1 LPKSFFVL
9 IKVTLFIL
17 SLSLLILLHEF
28 GHYITAR
35 WFKARVDK
43 FYLFFDFLFPFG
55 NLLNFSLIKKKIG
68 DTTYGLGWF
77 PFGGYVDIV
86 GMTGNPDGNLNDE
99 PQPHEFRAKK
109 PWQRLI
115 ILAGGVTVNAILAI
129 IIYGM
134 IAFVWGE
141 EHYPIENIKYGIAC
155 DSVGYA
161 CGFKDGDKIV
171 SINKQPIT
179 YFDKAPYTIQ
189 IKGEKTV
196 EVDRNGQIVSLNI
209 DENMIEKAIKNE
221 SRLFTMRIPFV
232 IDSVLEATPASKA
245 GLQKGDSLIGVN
257 TDTLLWYDQFVN
269 LFQKKKNQRIDI
281 HFYRKG
287 EAKTIGLTLDAD
299 GRMGVM
305 SKAPNHFLKT
315 EVQEY
320 GFGTAVVRGFTR
332 TWESLVNYVN
342 QLPLLFSK
350 VGASKVGGF
359 ASIGSIFPSSW
370 DWEAFWSLTAMLSVI
385 LAFMNLLPIPVLD
398 GGYILFVLWEMI
410 TGRKVSD
417 KVMQKAL
424 SVGTFM
430 VLALLILANGND
442 LWRFVIKPLI
452 GG

>member
-1 LPKSFFVL
+1 MSKFKFTL
-9 IKVTLFIL
+9 IKVILFLL

-55 NLLNFSLIKKKIG
+55 NLLNFSLFKKKVG

-77 PFGGYVDIV
+77 PFGGYVDIA
-86 GMTGNPDGNLNDE
+86 GMTGNPDGTLDDT

-129 IIYGM
+129 IIYAM
-134 IAFVWGE
+134 IALVWGE
-141 EHYPIENIKYGIAC
+141 EYLPNENVKYGIAC
-155 DSVGYA
+155 DSIAYA
-161 CGFKDGDKIV
+161 IGFKDGDKILAINHQPV
-171 SINKQPIT
+171 ST
-179 YFDKAPYTIQ
+179 FDKVPFEIMV
-189 IKGEKTV
+189 KGEKTV
-196 EVDRNGQIVSLNI
+196 DVDRNGEKVSLSITGDLI
-209 DENMIEKAIKNE
+209 DRAIDHD
-221 SRLFTMRIPFV
+221 SRLITARIPFV
-232 IDSVLEATPASKA
+232 IDSIMEKSPASKA
-245 GLQKGDSLIGVN
+245 GLQKNDSLVGVDN
-257 TDTLLWYDQFVN
+257 DTLLWYDQFSTY
-269 LFQKKKNQRIDI
+269 LQKRKSKAVDV

-287 EAKTIGLTLDAD
+287 ERKTANLLLDTA
-299 GRMGVM
+299 GRMGVY
-305 SKAPNHFLKT
+305 SYGYGRFLQTKT
-315 EVQEY
+315 REY
-320 GFGTAVVRGFTR
+320 GLGSAIVRGFTR
-332 TWESLVNYVN
+332 TGEKLVDYVQ

-350 VGASKVGGF
+350 TGAKKVGGF
-359 ASIGSIFPSSW
+359 ASIGSIFPSTW
-370 DWEAFWSLTAMLSVI
+370 NWEAFWSLTAMLSII

-417 KVMQKAL
+417 KIMQKAL

-430 VLALLILANGND
+430 VLALLVLANGND
-442 LWRFVIKPLI
+442 LWRFVIKPMI